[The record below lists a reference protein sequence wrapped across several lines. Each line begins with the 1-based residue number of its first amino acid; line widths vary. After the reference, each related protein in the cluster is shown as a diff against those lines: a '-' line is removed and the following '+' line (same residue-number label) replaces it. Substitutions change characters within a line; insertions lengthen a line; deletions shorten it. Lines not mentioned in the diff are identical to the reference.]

1 MNISALVGGKRP
13 TSTITLTPV
22 ANGWV
27 VMLPE
32 EIQAPD
38 FNKVLRGIAKSVHDD
53 DGNLPTPIE
62 HEPDP
67 HAELE
72 INRDQSM
79 HIFPDIDAALSFL
92 KYKIP
97 SDKGKLNHN

>member
-1 MNISALVGGKRP
+1 MNIPGFVTSKRP
-13 TSTITLTPV
+13 SQITLVPV

-27 VMLPE
+27 VELPE
-32 EIQAPD
+32 EIQQPD
-38 FNKVLRGIAKSVHDD
+38 LVKVMRGITKELRN
-53 DGNLPTPIE
+53 DGNLPVVE
-62 HEPDP
+62 EQEPD
-67 HAELE
+67 HTAELE

-97 SDKGKLNHN
+97 SDKGKLNHD